1 MVRNL
6 NQLKKALTVG
16 AKIEVVKQFFHPIHE
31 GEIREVTK
39 VQTNAIYMKPIRRVD
54 GPLDEAGEKLAQANG
69 GVGSYMPFGKSECWV
84 FNEDGTIYY
93 RDFFDTYENG
103 EKIRK
108 ESPIAVYR
116 LVEG

>member
-39 VQTNAIYMKPIRRVD
+39 VQTNAI
-54 GPLDEAGEKLAQANG
+54 
-69 GVGSYMPFGKSECWV
+69 
-84 FNEDGTIYY
+84 
-93 RDFFDTYENG
+93 
-103 EKIRK
+103 
-108 ESPIAVYR
+108 
-116 LVEG
+116 